1 MLKRI
6 ALAALVTGITLA
18 PVAALADSA
27 FPKDN
32 SNDYAA
38 PFSVSERDSAF
49 PRDDSNDYGIRIAAA
64 DGDSVYP
71 RDNSNDY
78 GVTVAA

>member
-6 ALAALVTGITLA
+6 AFVALLTGITFGPLA
-18 PVAALADSA
+18 ASADSA

-38 PFSVSERDSAF
+38 PFSVSERDGAF
-49 PRDDSNDYGIRIAAA
+49 PRDNSNDYGIRIAAT

-78 GVTVAA
+78 GVIVAA